1 VDVTI
6 PARLDRVSKRFG
18 SAVALDDVSFSL
30 RSGETLA
37 LLGPNGAGK
46 TTAVRAL
53 LGLIVPTGGTA
64 RIFGCDPRHAS
75 NRRRV
80 GAMLQVAGLPATL
93 TVGEQIALFR
103 CYYPHPLALDEITAL
118 TGTRTLVGRRFGDLS
133 GGQKQRVALAL
144 AICGDPDVLVLDE
157 PSAALDVES
166 RLDLWETIR
175 TIVARGKSVL
185 LTTHDLSE
193 ADALAHRVVVMQAG
207 RVIADDSPS
216 AMKAAIRAGTLLRFR
231 SDLDDAHLR
240 ALTGAQHIT
249 RRGDAI
255 EMHLTLPDAAIRAL
269 YAADPS
275 FRMIALTEPDLEQ
288 AFLALTRLEIPA

>member
-1 VDVTI
+1 MDVTI

-18 SAVALDDVSFSL
+18 SVVALDEVSFTL
-30 RSGETLA
+30 QRGETLA

-53 LGLIVPTGGTA
+53 LGLIAVTRGQATL
-64 RIFGCDPRHAS
+64 FGADPRDAR
-75 NRRRV
+75 NRRRI
-80 GAMLQVAGLPATL
+80 GAMLQTAGLPATL

-103 CYYPHPLALDEITAL
+103 CYYPQPLALDEITAL
-118 TGTRTLVGRRFGDLS
+118 TGTHALVRRRFGDLS

-166 RLDLWETIR
+166 RLELWETIR

-193 ADALAHRVVVMQAG
+193 ADALAHRIVVMQNG
-207 RVIADDSPS
+207 RVIAEDSPS
-216 AMKAAIRAGTLLRFR
+216 AMKAARSAGSLLRCR
-231 SDLDDAHLR
+231 SELDDARLQT
-240 ALTGAQHIT
+240 LTGARAIV
-249 RRGDAI
+249 RRADTI
-255 EMHLTLPDAAIRAL
+255 EMTLTSPDAALRAL
-269 YAADPS
+269 YAADPA
-275 FRMIALTEPDLEQ
+275 FRLLALAEPDLEQ
-288 AFLALTRLEIPA
+288 AFLALTRLETPA